1 MTVLRIKLKSSC
13 HKIIIPSVY
22 CWMNNFT
29 QSLLINE
36 LTLGW
41 TKVYQGMLEGIV
53 FDLVLFD
60 IFINDLDEA
69 MVMMCLAYLCVL

>member
-1 MTVLRIKLKSSC
+1 
-13 HKIIIPSVY
+13 
-22 CWMNNFT
+22 MNNFT
-29 QSLLINE
+29 QSILINE
-36 LTLGW
+36 LTSGW

-69 MVMMCLAYLCVL
+69 MVMMWLAYLCVL

>member
-1 MTVLRIKLKSSC
+1 MLDEQL
-13 HKIIIPSVY
+13 H
-22 CWMNNFT
+22 